1 MEPNEDSPD
10 YAPQR
15 EVKEASNK
23 PHYKCKKNNRELEHI
38 ILECILLTIRESIPT
53 EEIIR
58 AYMDETTEQE
68 EIVIEGIP
76 DKETNQFDVVVS
88 T

>member
-1 MEPNEDSPD
+1 M
-10 YAPQR
+10 Q
-15 EVKEASNK
+15 
-23 PHYKCKKNNRELEHI
+23 KNNCELEHI

>member
-1 MEPNEDSPD
+1 M
-10 YAPQR
+10 Q
-15 EVKEASNK
+15 
-23 PHYKCKKNNRELEHI
+23 KNNRELEHI

>member
-1 MEPNEDSPD
+1 M
-10 YAPQR
+10 Q
-15 EVKEASNK
+15 
-23 PHYKCKKNNRELEHI
+23 KNNRELEHI
-38 ILECILLTIRESIPT
+38 ILECILLTIHESIPT